1 MRLAFSKF
9 GSLPRTRRRS
19 VLIGA
24 VVAAGI
30 SFIVG
35 LIVVTVLELGVGKSL
50 SCWVWDECTTESS
63 AEAST
68 LPSILGGG
76 QRAGSSNTPQEVEEA
91 SPSEEGPSNLQ
102 QQPDDAPGTP
112 QAPSQAP
119 GDRSVQPGQRQ
130 GPSGVPAQEVQQ
142 QPPPG
147 DAEFQQQ
154 RSPGDTP
161 EEFGE

>member
-1 MRLAFSKF
+1 
-9 GSLPRTRRRS
+9 
-19 VLIGA
+19 
-24 VVAAGI
+24 
-30 SFIVG
+30 
-35 LIVVTVLELGVGKSL
+35 VGKSL
-50 SCWVWDECTTESS
+50 SCWVWDECSTESS

-76 QRAGSSNTPQEVEEA
+76 QRAGSSSTPQEVEEASPSEEEA

-119 GDRSVQPGQRQ
+119 DDRSVQPGQRQ

-154 RSPGDTP
+154 RSPGDAP